1 MLIHV
6 SGCEVSTCIRKCRS
20 RASVNDRGR
29 LPLLPLSFPSTQEAR
44 NWHGR
49 PRHARP
55 KFLSLLAARFEAS
68 FILPVFARHL
78 VPLENMAVGTRHT
91 RIRHAARRTSFTRK
105 RLPCQTMSARMN
117 IAHLGNV
124 RNE

>member
-1 MLIHV
+1 MLV
-6 SGCEVSTCIRKCRS
+6 AARLQ
-20 RASVNDRGR
+20 RASANAGPALLSMTVAAFRCSR
-29 LPLLPLSFPSTQEAR
+29 YLSHPLRKPEIDMIIPDMHVPSS
-44 NWHGR
+44 
-49 PRHARP
+49 RHCSQ
-55 KFLSLLAARFEAS
+55 LDSQS
-68 FILPVFARHL
+68 FILPVFARHH

-91 RIRHAARRTSFTRK
+91 RIMHAARRTSFTRK